1 MHCSRRTQ
9 HLSKRKSTQVR
20 PSSRDSGPL
29 QPPVFLPAPPPPPF
43 PPGRLHLSDVP
54 KAPFHGELERHHPL
68 VAIYARAG
76 ATFRR
81 RKSGT
86 RDQVTVLARWRG
98 SLEVLRHSTGW
109 RRHLR
114 SQVLS
119 VSPRGTSR
127 VRRCIQARRSER
139 FGPLGG
145 ERGACCAWTVA
156 RKGQATRAARTDL
169 STIFHRVVKLGSWV
183 SEENGRVPGPS
194 EGTWGTWASHASAGL
209 LPALPRQRDLS
220 PAGGRAEEAA
230 AASPR
235 SGPWSP
241 ASLRAALG
249 ECSQPP

>member
-1 MHCSRRTQ
+1 M
-9 HLSKRKSTQVR
+9 
-20 PSSRDSGPL
+20 
-29 QPPVFLPAPPPPPF
+29 
-43 PPGRLHLSDVP
+43 
-54 KAPFHGELERHHPL
+54 
-68 VAIYARAG
+68 AIYTRAG

-86 RDQVTVLARWRG
+86 RDQVTALARWRG
-98 SLEVLRHSTGW
+98 SFEVLRHSTGW

-156 RKGQATRAARTDL
+156 RKGQDTRAARTDL
-169 STIFHRVVKLGSWV
+169 STIFHRVVKLGPWV
-183 SEENGRVPGPS
+183 SEENGRVPRPS
-194 EGTWGTWASHASAGL
+194 EGTWGTWVFHASAGL
-209 LPALPRQRDLS
+209 LPALQRQRGRS
-220 PAGGRAEEAA
+220 PAGGRADRRAEEAA

-249 ECSQPP
+249 ECSQPLGAAAFRAHASSSSLEGFEIPLCPDVRGPASVSSSVSLDSIS